1 MYKHFKYSNY
11 NSINIDLA
19 LNPKEIENWVD
30 TNIHNINQHDY
41 LKDNIKW
48 VTSILF
54 KKDNELIVSNLTYVI
69 DSYSFINK
77 DNIIVNNIPYLYFI
91 KSINILKQS
100 KLSTTVLTEINELET
115 KIDEMTSG
123 NKEAM
128 QEEKLKLFKQ
138 QSYYL
143 SILSEIQLKT
153 QLELET
159 TDLSSLETLIKQST
173 INRFN
178 NNTTNPNSNSVV
190 NRAILTKDYY
200 TYYSYST
207 IFINTC
213 KIYTNNKNKKMSLI
227 KPVINNMLNTIYY
240 EQTRY
245 QFNTNTQIPSIIS
258 DNINLL
264 YSKNSNHYLLV
275 LIYYLLDYLLILKLT
290 EKFTQTQLSIND
302 IYINT
307 IRDILNSELVD
318 MITTNKMY
326 TETIPKLLKLCNNT
340 QIIIPTLFEENVY
353 IDDNRYNFKDLL
365 FNRIE
370 LDHNFNI
377 YIKVMV

>member
-1 MYKHFKYSNY
+1 MNIINSYRPVNIVYILTLVNNYKEINFIYNLNMTQFPDNKKINQNTTDILMYKHFKYSNY

-115 KIDEMTSG
+115 KIDGMTSG
-123 NKEAM
+123 TKEAI

-178 NNTTNPNSNSVV
+178 NNTTNLNSNSVV

-275 LIYYLLDYLLILKLT
+275 LIYYLLEVNY
-290 EKFTQTQLSIND
+290 SIF
-302 IYINT
+302 
-307 IRDILNSELVD
+307 NS
-318 MITTNKMY
+318 
-326 TETIPKLLKLCNNT
+326 
-340 QIIIPTLFEENVY
+340 
-353 IDDNRYNFKDLL
+353 
-365 FNRIE
+365 
-370 LDHNFNI
+370 
-377 YIKVMV
+377 